1 MSDLKKCKSCE
12 KEVAKSAKV
21 CPHCGE
27 KLKMGMF
34 LKLIIGIVVIVVV
47 VLVAQPSSEDA
58 QKTLN
63 NKLDEIT
70 NATPANL
77 DTAELA
83 GIYSMISKSTKL
95 QKENK
100 EEEIKGKIV
109 EWTVKVFNIKKREGF
124 YRIQSSSSAKMPGT
138 FVDLYSRNEKQK
150 DIIEGSTGGDALKI
164 KGIISGTTFT
174 GNLEISPAVL
184 LK

>member
-1 MSDLKKCKSCE
+1 MSDLKKCPSCE

-21 CPHCGE
+21 CPHCGK

-47 VLVAQPSSEDA
+47 VIVAQPSSEDA

-77 DTAELA
+77 DTKDLSEMFSIM
-83 GIYSMISKSTKL
+83 GKSTKL

-109 EWTVKVFNIKKREGF
+109 EWTVKVFNVTKRDGGN
-124 YRIQSSSSAKMPGT
+124 YRIQSSSTDNMPGT
-138 FVDLYSRNEKQK
+138 FVNLYPRDDKQK
-150 DIIEGSTGGDALKI
+150 SIIEGSTGGDMLKI
-164 KGIISGTTFT
+164 KGIITDTTM
-174 GNLEISPAVL
+174 GSIDISPAVL

>member
-21 CPHCGE
+21 CPHCGK

-77 DTAELA
+77 DTKDLSEMF
-83 GIYSMISKSTKL
+83 SMMGKSTKL
-95 QKENK
+95 QKDNK
-100 EEEIKGKIV
+100 EEEIKGKII
-109 EWTVKVFNIKKREGF
+109 EWTVKVFNVTKREGY
-124 YRIQSSSSAKMPGT
+124 YRIQTSSTDNMPGT
-138 FVDLYSRNEKQK
+138 FVNLYPRDDKQK
-150 DIIEGSTGGDALKI
+150 SIIEGSTGGDLIKI
-164 KGIISGTTFT
+164 KGIITDTTM
-174 GNLEISPAVL
+174 GNIDITPAVL